1 MSFSTPFR
9 WVKELSFKEVESI
22 QTTCEKAMKF
32 WGYNIANNEEE
43 YKNLNPLNAFTL
55 DSDKRADYQP
65 KGNTR

>member
-1 MSFSTPFR
+1 M
-9 WVKELSFKEVESI
+9 V
-22 QTTCEKAMKF
+22 QTTYIKRISILDSHTLCKNAMKF

-55 DSDKRADYQP
+55 DSDKRADYQT